1 MEIIELIGLV
11 VMRLIML
18 IMLPIMG
25 VLSLI
30 MSNSFSWLYIGIIGV
45 LFAAQIK
52 IPKDMR
58 TIATTALSL
67 GIIMMWISLF
77 VSYQR
82 LPYNYIDFSNPA
94 PAALGG
100 FPITAFEYP
109 PGALGSDEPP
119 INTWSLF
126 YLNLVFWI
134 IVGTG
139 VVMMS
144 RKYLNNRVPFKL
156 FGASVIISL
165 YGLGYLFLKFD

>member
-1 MEIIELIGLV
+1 MEIIESIV
-11 VMRLIML
+11 FFIFNL

-25 VLSLI
+25 VLSLT

-45 LFAAQIK
+45 LFAVQIK
-52 IPKDMR
+52 IPKNIR
-58 TIATTALSL
+58 IITITALSL
-67 GIIMMWISLF
+67 GIIMMWVSLF

-109 PGALGSDEPP
+109 PGALGSNEPP

-139 VVMMS
+139 AAMIL
-144 RKYLNNRVPFKL
+144 RKYLNNQVSFKL
-156 FGASVIISL
+156 FISSVIISL
-165 YGLGYLFLKFD
+165 YGLGYLFLEFD